1 MWIFSEQGFLSV
13 VRKPRQGE
21 EDMLMVR
28 ARRFEALV
36 PLARSAD
43 VPILRTPE
51 ADYPYRVII
60 NDAIF
65 GSWMAKQTEEIDY
78 SNFKSRVSKRSFRYE
93 KALHEIWAVMRQ
105 QEDEQSRLW
114 FDEPLEP
121 GREVVAV
128 EYLAFSNEDATVD
141 SISGTMLIDDI
152 DGLRDHLTQYDEW
165 RFKPLYDMPAHLDV
179 QTITSA
185 TNVDSNK

>member
-21 EDMLMVR
+21 EDTLMVR
-28 ARRFEALV
+28 ARRFDALV

-43 VPILRTPE
+43 RPILRTPE
-51 ADYPYRVII
+51 ADYPYRVIV

-65 GSWMAKQTEEIDY
+65 GAWMAQQAEAIDY

-93 KALHEIWAVMRQ
+93 MALHEIWAVMRQ
-105 QEDEQSRLW
+105 QEDDSSRLW
-114 FDEPLEP
+114 FDEPLEA

-128 EYLAFSNEDATVD
+128 EYLAFSTADESLD
-141 SISGTMLIDDI
+141 SISGTMLIEDI

-165 RFKPLYDMPAHLDV
+165 RYKPLYEIPASLDV
-179 QTITSA
+179 TSQATQTTS
-185 TNVDSNK
+185 TK